1 MTFFDDFYFENFE
14 YVNSDNSAPY
24 FTTVPETTATV
35 GKKWTYNYSVAD
47 PDGDPLTVTLQGKP
61 FWLNHTPGTNGGTI
75 TGIPGAEQEVI
86 MKLSVSDG
94 SKTTVQEII
103 LVVTDGSGIE
113 GVNGDRLTV
122 YPNPVVSTLYL
133 NELCDKVVVTDI
145 SGKQLLFAEQV
156 ESVDVSMLSSGIYF
170 VTMQLGDR
178 VNTTQVIKR

>member
-1 MTFFDDFYFENFE
+1 M
-14 YVNSDNSAPY
+14 
-24 FTTVPETTATV
+24 
-35 GKKWTYNYSVAD
+35 AD

-61 FWLNHTPGTNGGTI
+61 FWLDHTPGTNGGTI

-133 NELCDKVVVTDI
+133 NELCDK
-145 SGKQLLFAEQV
+145 
-156 ESVDVSMLSSGIYF
+156 SSDYRYF
-170 VTMQLGDR
+170 W
-178 VNTTQVIKR
+178 

>member
-1 MTFFDDFYFENFE
+1 
-14 YVNSDNSAPY
+14 
-24 FTTVPETTATV
+24 
-35 GKKWTYNYSVAD
+35 
-47 PDGDPLTVTLQGKP
+47 
-61 FWLNHTPGTNGGTI
+61 
-75 TGIPGAEQEVI
+75 

-145 SGKQLLFAEQV
+145 SGKQLLFCRA
-156 ESVDVSMLSSGIYF
+156 SRKCRRFDVIVGYLLCNHAI
-170 VTMQLGDR
+170 GDR
-178 VNTTQVIKR
+178 VNTTPSY

>member
-1 MTFFDDFYFENFE
+1 
-14 YVNSDNSAPY
+14 
-24 FTTVPETTATV
+24 
-35 GKKWTYNYSVAD
+35 
-47 PDGDPLTVTLQGKP
+47 
-61 FWLNHTPGTNGGTI
+61 
-75 TGIPGAEQEVI
+75 

-94 SKTTVQEII
+94 SKTTVHEII

>member
-1 MTFFDDFYFENFE
+1 M
-14 YVNSDNSAPY
+14 
-24 FTTVPETTATV
+24 
-35 GKKWTYNYSVAD
+35 AD

-122 YPNPVVSTLYL
+122 YPNPVVSTL
-133 NELCDKVVVTDI
+133 CDKVVVTDI